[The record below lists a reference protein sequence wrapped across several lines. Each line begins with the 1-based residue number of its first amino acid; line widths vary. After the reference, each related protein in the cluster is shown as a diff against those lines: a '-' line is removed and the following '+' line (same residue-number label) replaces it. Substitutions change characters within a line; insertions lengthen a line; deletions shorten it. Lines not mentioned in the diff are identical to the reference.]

1 MNHCTKH
8 NSKKILVTAKKVQF
22 NQRKCWL
29 HAIQNMKQKKIYN
42 SGINSEIKIQSK
54 WNKSFEKIFKIISK
68 QHADTKNLA
77 KKLNYNKNY
86 VKRSTMKLWQH
97 V

>member
-8 NSKKILVTAKKVQF
+8 NSKKMLVTAKKVQF

-29 HAIQNMKQKKIYN
+29 HAIQNIKQKKNFTIL
-42 SGINSEIKIQSK
+42 ELTPKKVQSK

-77 KKLNYNKNY
+77 KKN
-86 VKRSTMKLWQH
+86 
-97 V
+97 